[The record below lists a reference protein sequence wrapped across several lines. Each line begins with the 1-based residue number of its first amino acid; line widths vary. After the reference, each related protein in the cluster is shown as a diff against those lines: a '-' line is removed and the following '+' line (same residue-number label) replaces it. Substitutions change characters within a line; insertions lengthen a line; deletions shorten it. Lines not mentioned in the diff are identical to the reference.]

1 MLKNDAV
8 LLALECAEQ
17 MKGRPVHILD
27 IQKELIELQQKGRIM
42 LPDLADFA
50 NTTLF
55 RFIFDLVRNDQ
66 ILSDKMMEYFSIDPL
81 NQCTE
86 GNRTKFELCS
96 DRLAKDLTNYVFD
109 ERGRVRPGPETATI
123 NFDCL
128 KKHLLISGR
137 D

>member
-1 MLKNDAV
+1 
-8 LLALECAEQ
+8 
-17 MKGRPVHILD
+17 
-27 IQKELIELQQKGRIM
+27 M
-42 LPDLADFA
+42 LPDDFIFA
-50 NTTLF
+50 CPKICPYLYELF
-55 RFIFDLVRNDQ
+55 RCDK
-66 ILSDKMMEYFSIDPL
+66 ILSDKMMDNFSVNPL
-81 NQCTE
+81 HQCTE
-86 GNRTKFELCS
+86 DNQTKFELCS